1 MYKALPVAVLLL
13 AVFAF
18 TSGSKSAGSTPTL
31 LTSPVIVAR
40 GELRNQTISI
50 SQTILTS
57 TSSGLFRLSIYAEVT
72 TADPNSS
79 SAWSLT
85 PGWTDDTGAEYAGN
99 ILEGYGQTLGQF
111 EYQGDSDL
119 GGATVFFRANGGTPI
134 TFSVGQIGPP
144 DGSAYAVY
152 YTLERTE

>member
-1 MYKALPVAVLLL
+1 MYKALSVAVLLL
-13 AVFAF
+13 AVLAF
-18 TSGSKSAGSTPTL
+18 TFGNKSAGSTPTL

-40 GELRNQTISI
+40 GELRNQTMPI
-50 SQTILTS
+50 SQTILTP

-72 TADPNSS
+72 TGDPNSS

-85 PGWTDDTGAEYAGN
+85 PGWTDDTGVEYAGN

-111 EYQGDSDL
+111 LYQGDSDL
-119 GGATVFFRANGGTPI
+119 GGATVFFRANEGTSI
-134 TFSVGQIGPP
+134 NFMVSQLGPP